1 MIMIAWKSNVE
12 DPERFPTHV
21 ASVFTGSEKDR
32 SKIGTDR
39 IMVCKLWVKFQAL
52 CVVEARYAGLLSWP
66 QENWLYV
73 RNTVFHS
80 LFSCRKLSAW
90 LFRSGCSSFRL
101 ALIKVENR
109 RQDTIRIRVGYEGIM
124 SSRLF
129 VDTLLRHLIW
139 QKPLSPELE
148 FTEII
153 HSRVLRQ
160 SFNMCSFQCFHLLGP
175 SMNLLHLDRT
185 VLNSGHLVH
194 AFLPLI

>member
-1 MIMIAWKSNVE
+1 
-12 DPERFPTHV
+12 
-21 ASVFTGSEKDR
+21 
-32 SKIGTDR
+32 
-39 IMVCKLWVKFQAL
+39 MVCKLWVKFQAL

-66 QENWLYV
+66 QENWLYI

-139 QKPLSPELE
+139 QKLWVQNLSLQRSSIPAYCVRVSICVRFNASTYLDHLWICCILIGQSWTQVILSMLSCLWSSLSVQPLELQ
-148 FTEII
+148 
-153 HSRVLRQ
+153 HS
-160 SFNMCSFQCFHLLGP
+160 
-175 SMNLLHLDRT
+175 
-185 VLNSGHLVH
+185 
-194 AFLPLI
+194 LIWL